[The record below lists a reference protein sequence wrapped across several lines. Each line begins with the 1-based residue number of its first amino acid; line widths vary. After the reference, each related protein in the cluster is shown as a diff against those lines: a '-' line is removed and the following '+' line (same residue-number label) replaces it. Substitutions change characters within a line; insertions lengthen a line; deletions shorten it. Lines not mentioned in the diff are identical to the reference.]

1 MKSLTL
7 LVSAALAVQKLSVMT
22 WIWGR
27 KTILWMNSSAAEKLC
42 GFSGILWYPVD
53 IWSILSLLQHLSKGS
68 IFLTV
73 LPSNSLPDMSFS
85 CLLTPACSVSPQDL
99 CCRGAAEDKEV
110 ISATVSVRVSPS
122 QLCSCIPGCVE
133 RVSMEECMEV
143 WEIWH
148 WCFPLL
154 YNHLYKTLTLLIFL
168 HHLSSKIPRMMTL
181 QVWALLVMETDKH
194 SRSCCGDISDVSRGE
209 IKGSDLNVDGDLP
222 W

>member
-110 ISATVSVRVSPS
+110 ISATVSVRVSSAPAS
-122 QLCSCIPGCVE
+122 LAVLRESPWRSVWKSGKSGIGVSPCSITTYTKHWHCWFFCTISPARFPGWWLCKCGLSWSWKLTNIPGAAVGIYQT
-133 RVSMEECMEV
+133 SQEE
-143 WEIWH
+143 
-148 WCFPLL
+148 
-154 YNHLYKTLTLLIFL
+154 K
-168 HHLSSKIPRMMTL
+168 
-181 QVWALLVMETDKH
+181 
-194 SRSCCGDISDVSRGE
+194 
-209 IKGSDLNVDGDLP
+209 
-222 W
+222 

>member
-1 MKSLTL
+1 
-7 LVSAALAVQKLSVMT
+7 
-22 WIWGR
+22 
-27 KTILWMNSSAAEKLC
+27 MNSSAAEKLC

-73 LPSNSLPDMSFS
+73 LPSNSLPSVSFF
-85 CLLTPACSVSPQDL
+85 CLLTPACSVCPQDL
-99 CCRGAAEDKEV
+99 CCRCTAGNKGAIFA
-110 ISATVSVRVSPS
+110 AVSVRVSPS
-122 QLCSCIPGCVE
+122 QLCSCIPACIEG
-133 RVSMEECMEV
+133 VSMEECMED

-168 HHLSSKIPRMMTL
+168 HQLSSKIPRMMTW
-181 QVWALLVMETDKH
+181 QVWVLLVMEAEKH
-194 SRSCCGDISDVSRGE
+194 SRSCYGDISEVSRGE
-209 IKGSDLNVDGDLP
+209 IKGSDLNIHWGLP